1 MWRKLLGMVEAEEMP
16 LTLHVPAGG
25 LSNTLMLTGEDH
37 AQAAAMEMEAF
48 IETWRELDAYDG
60 SGSWA
65 MRLADGSF
73 KV

>member
-1 MWRKLLGMVEAEEMP
+1 
-16 LTLHVPAGG
+16 
-25 LSNTLMLTGEDH
+25 MLTGEDH

-65 MRLADGSF
+65 TRLADGSF